1 MIKFD
6 KDEIK
11 NSLTIEQVE
20 QFLAEH
26 GGEPVK
32 RIGTLVSR
40 TICHNPADGSG
51 SHKLYYYDNTH
62 LFKCYTECVETGG
75 FDIFDLVRKI
85 MKIQSNIEM
94 SLYDAQIYIINFFAL
109 DVVNDYHEDTNKNS
123 DFQIFNKWRRV
134 MQADDQQKI
143 IEFQKINPDVIKWL
157 PQDNIKPW
165 LKEGITK
172 EAMIA
177 HNIRFDPYSYGIVIP
192 HYDKDYN
199 LIGIRERTLIQ
210 DNEVTGKYKPAIIN
224 GKMYNHPLG
233 FNLYNLNFSKQNIK
247 QQKKVIVGEG
257 EKFCLMF
264 ESMFGV
270 DKDITVACCGS
281 NLTSHQFKLLKD
293 LGVEE
298 IIIAFDKQFKRPGD
312 EEWKRWTKKLME
324 LHRKY
329 SGFIKI
335 SFLFDTKGTK
345 LDYKDSPV
353 DKGKDTFIYLYK
365 NRITL
370 G

>member
-1 MIKFD
+1 MSIKFD

-51 SHKLYYYDNTH
+51 SYKLYYYENTH
-62 LFKCYTECVETGG
+62 LFKCYTGCAETGG

-94 SLYDAQIYIINFFAL
+94 SLYDAQIYIINFFSL
-109 DVVNDYHEDTNKNS
+109 DVVNDFQKDTEKNS
-123 DFQIFNKWRRV
+123 DFQIFNKWRRTK
-134 MQADDQQKI
+134 QADNEQKI
-143 IEFQKINPDVIKWL
+143 IEFQKINPDVIHWL
-157 PQDNIKPW
+157 PRKGIKPW
-165 LKEGITK
+165 EQEGINSVV
-172 EAMIA
+172 MDA
-177 HNIRFDPYSYGIVIP
+177 HWIRFDPYNYGIVIP
-192 HYDKDYN
+192 HFDKDGC
-199 LIGIRERTLIQ
+199 LIGIRERTLIK
-210 DNEVTGKYKPAIIN
+210 DNEVYGKYRPAIIN

-233 FNLYNLNFSKQNIK
+233 FNLYNLNFSKENIK
-247 QQKKVIVGEG
+247 RAKKVIVGEG

-264 ESMFGV
+264 DSMF
-270 DKDITVACCGS
+270 DADISVACCGS

-298 IIIAFDKQFKRPGD
+298 IIIAFDKQFQTPGD
-312 EEWKRWTKKLME
+312 DEWKRWTKKLTE

-335 SFLFDTKGTK
+335 SFMFDIEGTK
-345 LDYKDSPV
+345 LGYKDSPI
-353 DKGKDTFIYLYK
+353 DKGKEIFLDLYK